1 MKDEPSLLFWLNGRK
16 LLTLALIVVTL
27 VFSACS
33 GALDSQPTPEAE
45 APAATQ
51 PATDGANADPAA
63 AEADTAAVEGFELE
77 FVTANDQ
84 RLSTIS
90 LDLARLEAAP
100 EGKTY
105 AVWLIDNQGQN
116 VLLGPATAGQT
127 FTYADP
133 AGDNL
138 VGKTVG
144 AALSLEA
151 PANVEAQALAAPTE
165 VRYAG
170 QIPADIIPHVQTL
183 VVSAPDTPGNT
194 PYDPGLRDQA
204 ELAATHGQLALEAIT
219 RGDLASGQLHVE
231 HVWNILSGQTSPAF
245 GDLDGDGEAQN
256 PGDGYGVSVYG
267 LRVAEISDQ
276 IAETPG
282 VEAHIREAAAGMAV
296 CARHIADVGFPQARE
311 QGQLVLNAADAAAA
325 EPPGLAMV
333 EALNALSA
341 GVDANGNGEI
351 EAITGECGATQVYE
365 LSHELFH
372 IHLTPQTSL
381 AGIGQP
387 AAAAPSPAGAEPAA
401 AANAVVVAG
410 SGDVTATVEEYRQL
424 LGGVDNGGEPG
435 QQPTGFRSI
444 NWDGVPDDLA
454 APNFLPADFFNAAEA
469 PRARGALF
477 STPGAGVQVSAD
489 SDNPSGSPVRF
500 GHINPTY
507 TDIFRAFSEERL
519 FSPIDSN
526 IVDLTFFVP
535 GTTTAAAVTGFGAV
549 YTDVDLAHTAFE
561 YFDVA
566 GNSLGQFEVP
576 VADNGLSFLGVLF
589 PEPIVY
595 RVRIEYGTVALG
607 PNDGEGVD
615 VSVMDDFIYGEP
627 QPVAG
632 LPEGSAPPAPA
643 GAETIGIDIADNTFT
658 PATITVPVG
667 TTLVWTHGGQRQ
679 HTVTA
684 ENGDFNS
691 GILEQ
696 NTTFEHTF
704 DQPGVYPYY
713 CEIHGGAGGAGMS
726 AVVTVGEG

>member
-1 MKDEPSLLFWLNGRK
+1 MKDAPFTFWLNGRQ
-16 LLTLALIVVTL
+16 LLTLTLIIVALIL
-27 VFSACS
+27 SACGGES
-33 GALDSQPTPEAE
+33 VPEPTIESE
-45 APAATQ
+45 APAAA
-51 PATDGANADPAA
+51 ATDSVVADTTA
-63 AEADTAAVEGFELE
+63 AEIETAETAETESFELE
-77 FVTANDQ
+77 FVTVNDQ

-90 LDLARLEAAP
+90 LDLAGLEAAP

-105 AVWLIDNQGQN
+105 AVWLIDSQGQN

-138 VGKTVG
+138 VGKTVA

-151 PANVEAQALAAPTE
+151 PANVEALALAAPTE

-170 QIPADIIPHVQTL
+170 QIPADMIPHVQTL
-183 VVSAPDTPGNT
+183 VVSAPDTLAGA

-204 ELAATHGQLALEAIT
+204 ELAATHGQLSLEAIT

-231 HVWNILSGQTSPAF
+231 HVWNILSGQTSPDF

-256 PGDGYGVSVYG
+256 PGDGYGVSVYA
-267 LRVAEISDQ
+267 LRVAEISDE

-282 VEAHIREAAAGMAV
+282 LDARIRETAAGMAV
-296 CARHIADVGFPQARE
+296 CARHINEVWFPEARD
-311 QGQLVLNAADAAAA
+311 QGTIILSAADAAAA

-333 EALNALSA
+333 EALNALAA
-341 GVDANGNGEI
+341 GIDANGNGEI
-351 EAITGECGATQVYE
+351 EAIKGECGATQIYE

-372 IHLTPQTSL
+372 IHLTPQSSL

-387 AAAAPSPAGAEPAA
+387 QPAAGAEPAVA
-401 AANAVVVAG
+401 SNAVVVAG
-410 SGDVTATVEEYRQL
+410 AGDVAATVEEYRQL

-435 QQPTGFRSI
+435 HQPAGFRSI
-444 NWDGVPDDLA
+444 NWDGVADEFA
-454 APNFLPADFFNAAEA
+454 APNFLPADFFNTAEA
-469 PRARGALF
+469 PRARGAVF

-507 TDIFRAFSEERL
+507 SDIFRAFSEERL
-519 FSPIDSN
+519 FSPIGSN

-535 GTTTAAAVTGFGAV
+535 GTSTAAAVTGFGAV
-549 YTDVDLAHTAFE
+549 YTDVDLPHTAFE
-561 YFDVA
+561 YFDVN

-632 LPEGSAPPAPA
+632 LSESSAPPAAA
-643 GAETIGIDIADNTFT
+643 GAEVLDIAIADNSFT

-667 TTLVWTHGGQRQ
+667 TTLVWTHGGERQ

-684 ENGDFNS
+684 ESGEFNS

-696 NTTFEHTF
+696 NAIFEHTF

-726 AVVTVGEG
+726 AVITVGEG